1 MWTLD
6 RGALVPLW
14 RPREAAPGAV
24 LLFSTRL
31 GGVSPP
37 PYDTMNLGRST
48 EDDPASVSEN
58 RERLLGAAGL
68 SPTRLAT
75 AGQVQGARVVE
86 VTEPGHHPDCD
97 ALATRVPGTVLAV
110 TTADCMSILYHAP
123 GAVAAAHSGWRGTDP
138 GMPGAA

>member
-14 RPREAAPGAV
+14 RPRAATPGAV

-31 GGVSPP
+31 GGVSPS

-48 EDDPASVSEN
+48 EDDPAAVTQN

-75 AGQVQGARVVE
+75 AGQGPGAPGGE
-86 VTEPGHHPDCD
+86 VTRPGHHPDCD

-110 TTADCMSILYHAP
+110 TTADCMSILYQGP
-123 GAVAAAHSGWRGTDP
+123 GAVAAAHRGWG
-138 GMPGAA
+138 

>member
-68 SPTRLAT
+68 SPTRLAP
-75 AGQVQGARVVE
+75 AGQGQGAPARAG
-86 VTEPGHHPDCD
+86 TRPGEPPRCR
-97 ALATRVPGTVLAV
+97 APRTRGP
-110 TTADCMSILYHAP
+110 
-123 GAVAAAHSGWRGTDP
+123 R
-138 GMPGAA
+138 

>member
-14 RPREAAPGAV
+14 RPRAATPGAV

-31 GGVSPP
+31 GGVSPS

-48 EDDPASVSEN
+48 EDDPAAVTQN

-75 AGQVQGARVVE
+75 AGRGPGARLVE
-86 VTEPGHHPDCD
+86 GTRPGHHPDCD
-97 ALATRVPGTVLAV
+97 ALSTPVPRTALAG
-110 TTADCMSILYHAP
+110 TTADCLSILYPAP
-123 GAVAAAHSGWRGTDP
+123 GAGPAPHS
-138 GMPGAA
+138 